1 MGDLNKS
8 LTFPEL
14 KENLPGISEMLEM
27 FPSALFFLDS
37 EANIIELNN
46 AGVSLTGWAREQL
59 LNFYFPDLLEEGARE
74 SVLRMIQRSFNAK
87 DVQVVDVKIKKRDNN
102 YLHALGVI
110 KSSGKEELKNKICS
124 VSLVDITYQKM
135 KEEVL
140 RGSEARFENM
150 ANTAPVMIWIS
161 DVEGL
166 FSFVN
171 KVWLDY
177 SGKELGQ
184 QLGMTWL
191 KDVHPADLE
200 NFLEKYQNA
209 INQRQPFSIEFRL
222 LGKHGNFEWMMI
234 NGTPRFSREHI
245 FIGFIGSCT
254 SIKSQ
259 KDYEE
264 KINKINSEL
273 LEINSTKDK
282 FFSII
287 SHDLRSP
294 LSGLMGILDI
304 LSSSYDTLEEDEKLE
319 IITEAASTSK
329 STYSLVEN
337 LLEWSRI
344 QTGKMTIEPEEIRL
358 LPLMHSIEKLYHQ
371 NLKNKQINF
380 VINVHPAVTI
390 LADMKMTETILRN
403 LLSNAI
409 KFTNQG
415 GTIAAMTETK
425 EKEII
430 IKIVDN
436 GIGMNEED
444 VEKLFKMDIGH
455 TTKGTQKESGTG
467 LGLIICKDLVEKQG
481 GEIWVESKR
490 ERGSTFF
497 ISLPSNK

>member
-1 MGDLNKS
+1 MSDSNKS
-8 LTFPEL
+8 LEFPEL
-14 KENLPGISEMLEM
+14 KESIPGIHEMLDL
-27 FPSALFFLDS
+27 FPTALFLVDKES
-37 EANIIELNN
+37 AIIELNN
-46 AGVSLTGWAREQL
+46 AGISLSGWTRDQLINSYFTGM
-59 LNFYFPDLLEEGARE
+59 LEESNAE
-74 SVLRMIQRSFNAK
+74 SFLRMIQKSFNSK
-87 DVQVVDVKIKKRDNN
+87 EPQVVEIKFKKRDSN
-102 YLHALGVI
+102 YIHALAVLRTSP
-110 KSSGKEELKNKICS
+110 KQEYKNKICS
-124 VSLVDITYQKM
+124 IALVDITLQKM

-171 KVWLDY
+171 KVWLKY
-177 SGKELGQ
+177 SGKELGE

-191 KDVHPADLE
+191 KDVHPDDLDK
-200 NFLEKYQNA
+200 FLEKYQKA
-209 INQRQPFSIEFRL
+209 INNRQPFSIEFRL
-222 LGKHGNFEWMMI
+222 LGKHGNYEWMMI

-259 KDYEE
+259 KDYEV
-264 KINKINSEL
+264 KIKKINSEL
-273 LEINSTKDK
+273 LDINATKDK

-344 QTGKMTIEPEEIRL
+344 QSGKMSIEPEEIRL
-358 LPLMHSIEKLYHQ
+358 LPLMHNVEKLYHQ

-380 VINVHPAVTI
+380 VINVHPSLAIV
-390 LADMKMTETILRN
+390 ADMKMTETILRN
-403 LLSNAI
+403 LLSNSI

-415 GTIAAMTETK
+415 GTIAAMTESK
-425 EKEII
+425 DKEII
-430 IKIVDN
+430 LKIVDT
-436 GIGMNEED
+436 GVGMSKED
-444 VEKLFKMDIGH
+444 VDKLFKMDIGH
-455 TTKGTQKESGTG
+455 STKGTEKESGTG

-481 GEIWVESKR
+481 GRIWVESTVDK
-490 ERGSTFF
+490 GSTFF
-497 ISLPSNK
+497 VALPSNK